1 MKTELN
7 SETFKKKKKE
17 IQIHIYYFPFRRLYQ
32 SFANFDYER
41 ESH

>member
-7 SETFKKKKKE
+7 SETFKKKKE

-32 SFANFDYER
+32 FFANFDYER